1 MSARRRK
8 FYGWGYADEGAT
20 PEEIRLLEKSLAAR
34 FGIKSFDVTPA
45 PRAEEITLRAP
56 RMDVPAA
63 LKDIVSTA
71 HLDRLEHCYGQ
82 MFVDVAR
89 MFARSC
95 PNPPD
100 AIAFPR
106 NEQEVTDALAWCD
119 EIGAATVLE
128 RLDALHSEYGEDRYR
143 ASPLLRKA
151 AEAGSRV
158 SA

>member
-1 MSARRRK
+1 MPTRAPPLTKSGCSKEPGCALRHPVLRRDPRAARRGNHPAR
-8 FYGWGYADEGAT
+8 
-20 PEEIRLLEKSLAAR
+20 AA
-34 FGIKSFDVTPA
+34 
-45 PRAEEITLRAP
+45 L
-56 RMDVPAA
+56 DVPAA
-63 LKDIVSTA
+63 LKDMVSTE

-119 EIGAATVLE
+119 EIGAVAIP
-128 RLDALHSEYGEDRYR
+128 YGGAPAWSP
-143 ASPLLRKA
+143 ASSRRRRT
-151 AEAGSRV
+151 GS
-158 SA
+158 